1 MEEEE
6 EEEALVEAG
15 MVLHNTEDV
24 GIIERIIRKRT
35 VALNQF
41 KIPHLIEE
49 PTLGSVISVPL
60 YKHSQGLIEM

>member
-1 MEEEE
+1 MEEE
-6 EEEALVEAG
+6 EEEALVEEG

-24 GIIERIIRKRT
+24 GRIERIIRKRT
-35 VALNQF
+35 VALKQF

-49 PTLGSVISVPL
+49 PSLGSVSSVPL

>member
-1 MEEEE
+1 MEEE

-49 PTLGSVISVPL
+49 PILGSVISVPL
-60 YKHSQGLIEM
+60 FKHSQDHTEI